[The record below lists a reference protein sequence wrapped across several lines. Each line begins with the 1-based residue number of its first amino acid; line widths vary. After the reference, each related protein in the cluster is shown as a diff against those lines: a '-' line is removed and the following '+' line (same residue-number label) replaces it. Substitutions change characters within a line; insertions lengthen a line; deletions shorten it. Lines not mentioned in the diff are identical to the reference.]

1 MLVPPRE
8 QLFVVTVSV
17 VPGGTQLSWLASTH
31 SIRSSKQT
39 RGQWTDER
47 RSKARS
53 PPCQSSGC
61 SSLLTVLLE
70 PRIPRE
76 TMSIA
81 DADAKAAMP
90 AGDTAPEVGSKL
102 KANMSQPIRKG
113 VAKWT
118 DTVRKMAVRS
128 PREPAPCAQ
137 TPRRRVAA
145 PCAGPRRCAAPRFG
159 QLDADGAVGER
170 VGG

>member
-1 MLVPPRE
+1 MYS
-8 QLFVVTVSV
+8 TVA
-17 VPGGTQLSWLASTH
+17 PAKQCGGHGLTNAARKLGRRLA
-31 SIRSSKQT
+31 RL
-39 RGQWTDER
+39 R
-47 RSKARS
+47 
-53 PPCQSSGC
+53 C

-159 QLDADGAVGER
+159 QLGADVAVGER